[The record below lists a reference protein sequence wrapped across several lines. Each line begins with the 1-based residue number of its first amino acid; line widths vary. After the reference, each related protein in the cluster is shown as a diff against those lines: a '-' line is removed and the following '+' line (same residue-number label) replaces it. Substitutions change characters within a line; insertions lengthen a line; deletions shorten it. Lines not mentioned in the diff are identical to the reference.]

1 MAMKRLHLVL
11 LLCVMGFIEIHAQS
25 QEMAKKIST
34 IKRDTTYL
42 YAEATMKDLNEA
54 FIGAKAILEIKVGDW
69 IRSQKANEGVE
80 VCIAKAKEH
89 CFEVQTRRGD
99 YYRAFVYV
107 KKSDIMPVS
116 DKSEVVVFQ
125 VAPQKTEE
133 PLPNDAISEEAPV
146 EVKPEITLTPD
157 EQQMK
162 SITSFYDIEPYIKD
176 LKSKDRLISYGK
188 YATMPTDENCHIFVY
203 DQQGNI
209 SALLRKS
216 ASTQY
221 NLNTLKEDNI
231 KNYKNC
237 GAIWFQ
243 LK

>member
-1 MAMKRLHLVL
+1 MKRLHLIL
-11 LLCVMGFIEIHAQS
+11 LLCAVGFVETHAQS
-25 QEMAKKIST
+25 QEMAKKISA

-54 FIGAKAILEIKVGDW
+54 FVGAKAILEMKVSDW

-80 VCIAKAKEH
+80 VCIAKAKDH

-107 KKSDIMPVS
+107 KKSDIMPVA

-125 VAPQKTEE
+125 VASQDTEK
-133 PLPNDAISEEAPV
+133 PLANEAISEEAPV
-146 EVKPEITLTPD
+146 ETKPAITLTPD
-157 EQQMK
+157 EHQMT
-162 SITSFYDIEPYIKD
+162 SITRFYDIEPYIKD
-176 LKSKDRLISYGK
+176 LKGKDRLIAYGK
-188 YATMPTDENCHIFVY
+188 YATMPTNEDCHIFVY

-209 SALLRKS
+209 SALLRKNGS
-216 ASTQY
+216 SQI

>member
-1 MAMKRLHLVL
+1 MKRLHLIL
-11 LLCVMGFIEIHAQS
+11 LLCAVGFMEIHAQS
-25 QEMAKKIST
+25 QEMAKKISA

-42 YAEATMKDLNEA
+42 YAEATMKDLSEA
-54 FIGAKAILEIKVGDW
+54 FVGAKAILEMKVSDW

-80 VCIAKAKEH
+80 VCIAKAKDH

-107 KKSDIMPVS
+107 KKSDIMPVA

-125 VAPQKTEE
+125 VASQDTEKPSANE
-133 PLPNDAISEEAPV
+133 AISEEAPV
-146 EVKPEITLTPD
+146 ETKPAITLTPD
-157 EQQMK
+157 EQQMT
-162 SITSFYDIEPYIKD
+162 SITRFYDIEPYIKN
-176 LKSKDRLISYGK
+176 LKGKDRLIAYGK
-188 YATMPTDENCHIFVY
+188 YATMPKNEDCHIFVY

-209 SALLRKS
+209 SALLRKNGS
-216 ASTQY
+216 SQI